1 MATLEIG
8 MSLLFTMNGYEDFL
22 ALATAEGSPYLVQ
35 YCCGF
40 GGDPLKVKSAVAV
53 YPNDHVVR
61 VNLNSA
67 VTEVD
72 FLLDFSSAVKTA
84 NTVIVA

>member
-1 MATLEIG
+1 
-8 MSLLFTMNGYEDFL
+8 MSLLFTMNGYDDFL

-40 GGDPLKVKSAVAV
+40 GGDPLKVKSVIAV

-61 VNLNSA
+61 CTLTNA
-67 VTEVD
+67 VLEVD
-72 FLLDFSSAVKTA
+72 FLIDFPSGVKTV
-84 NTVIVA
+84 NPVIVA

>member
-1 MATLEIG
+1 
-8 MSLLFTMNGYEDFL
+8 MNGYDDFL

-61 VNLNSA
+61 ITLNSPVLEA
-67 VTEVD
+67 D
-72 FLLDFSSAVKTA
+72 FLADFSSATKTV
-84 NTVIVA
+84 NTVLVA

>member
-1 MATLEIG
+1 

-22 ALATAEGSPYLVQ
+22 ALSAAEGSPYLVQ

-40 GGDPLKVKSAVAV
+40 GGDPLKVKSIVAV

-61 VNLNSA
+61 CTLNTLVMEA
-67 VTEVD
+67 D
-72 FLLDFSSAVKTA
+72 FVLIFPSAVKTV
-84 NTVIVA
+84 NSVVVA

>member
-1 MATLEIG
+1 MESLE
-8 MSLLFTMNGYEDFL
+8 MSLLFTMNGYDDFL
-22 ALATAEGSPYLVQ
+22 ALATAEGPTYLVQ

-40 GGDPLKVKSAVAV
+40 GGDPLKVKAAMAV

-61 VNLNSA
+61 CNLNTV

-72 FLLDFSSAVKTA
+72 FVAAFPGAIKTA
-84 NTVIVA
+84 NPVTAA

>member
-1 MATLEIG
+1 
-8 MSLLFTMNGYEDFL
+8 MSLLFTMNGYDDFL

-40 GGDPLKVKSAVAV
+40 GGDPTKVKAAVAV

-61 VNLNSA
+61 ITLNSVVLESA
-67 VTEVD
+67 
-72 FLLDFSSAVKTA
+72 FLLDFSSATKTT
-84 NTVIVA
+84 NSVVVA